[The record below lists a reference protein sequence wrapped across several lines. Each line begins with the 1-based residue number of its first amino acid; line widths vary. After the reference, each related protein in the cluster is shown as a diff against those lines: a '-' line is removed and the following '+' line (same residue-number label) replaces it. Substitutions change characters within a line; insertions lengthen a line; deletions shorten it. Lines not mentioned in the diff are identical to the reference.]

1 MSWKQNVAKNFD
13 DKAQFYDRESQVQ
26 RVVAEALIADLPE
39 GREADKIENILEIG
53 CGTGYLTQLLFEK
66 YENKNICISDI
77 SPSMIV
83 RAQMR
88 GQEVANSRGH
98 TTRWA
103 VFDAEKPP
111 VNMTG
116 TYDLIVANMVFQ
128 WLEEPQKSVER
139 LSQLLTPG
147 GRIIY
152 TTLGQDSF
160 VEWKSVL
167 HELNMPI
174 GILDF
179 EAPNGV
185 YKEEFLIK
193 SYEDAYAFLH
203 AIKDIGA
210 GEAKKEY
217 KPMTMTQLREACAK
231 FNKRYDTSITWH
243 ILYGSVQRKQR
254 GVVERLTK
262 LKTKSANE
270 I

>member
-1 MSWKQNVAKNFD
+1 MSWKDNVIKNFD
-13 DKAQFYDRESQVQ
+13 DKAQFYDKESQVQ
-26 RVVAEALIADLPE
+26 RVVAETLIAELPK
-39 GREADKIENILEIG
+39 GREAEKIENILEIG

-66 YENKNICISDI
+66 YENKNICVSDI

-83 RAQMR
+83 QAQMR
-88 GQEVANSRGH
+88 GQEVAAARGH

-128 WLEEPQKSVER
+128 WLEKSQKSIER
-139 LSQLLTPG
+139 LSQLLKPG

-152 TTLGQDSF
+152 STLGPESF
-160 VEWKSVL
+160 DEWKSVL
-167 HELNMPI
+167 RELDIPI

-179 EAPNGV
+179 DVSSDV

-193 SYEDAYAFLH
+193 SYEDSYEFLH

-210 GEAKKEY
+210 GEAKKGY
-217 KPMTMTQLREACAK
+217 KPMTMARLREACDK

-243 ILYGSVQRKQR
+243 ILYGSVQRKQQSI
-254 GVVERLTK
+254 VDRLTK
-262 LKTKSANE
+262 LRTKSANE
-270 I
+270 S